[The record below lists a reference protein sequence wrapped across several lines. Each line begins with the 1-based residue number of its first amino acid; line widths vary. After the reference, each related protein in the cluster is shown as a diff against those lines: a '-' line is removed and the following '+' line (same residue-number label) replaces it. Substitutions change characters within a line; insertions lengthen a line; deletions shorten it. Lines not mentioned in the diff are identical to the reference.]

1 MQPAPRPCPLT
12 HPASSLSQHGGI
24 NLAWH
29 AFGLLAMPGLLSVVV
44 PFFNEEEIAFDA
56 CRELVEQLQQ
66 DAQAWEL
73 ILVDDGS
80 RDATLS
86 ELARAIETVPQA
98 RILQL
103 SKNFKQTA
111 ALQAGIDASRG
122 EFIAT
127 LDGDMQNDPK
137 DIRPMLSKLRDENLD
152 LVAGWRE
159 HRKDQ
164 FLARKLPSRIAN
176 WFISLSTGVQS
187 IDLGCGIKLY
197 RASVLRQI
205 RLIGE
210 MHRFIPIWLATV
222 TSPERLC
229 YVSVNHRART
239 AGQSKYGISRTY
251 RVLVDLLTVIFF
263 LRFSGRPAHFFGA
276 IGLPMF
282 LAGGGV
288 LLWLATLKLFF
299 DQAIGTRPL
308 LTLGVLLMLS
318 GIHLICTGVL
328 AEFVVRNQSSGF
340 KARTYAIRQVIEGGG
355 SKPAQAH
362 H

>member
-1 MQPAPRPCPLT
+1 
-12 HPASSLSQHGGI
+12 
-24 NLAWH
+24 
-29 AFGLLAMPGLLSVVV
+29 LSVVI
-44 PFFNEEEIAFDA
+44 PFYNEEAIAFEA
-56 CRELVEQLQQ
+56 CRELIDHLTAN
-66 DAQAWEL
+66 AQPWEL

-80 RDATLS
+80 SDRTLH
-86 ELARAIETVPQA
+86 ELARAIQQAPQA

-111 ALQAGIDASRG
+111 ALQAGIDATRG

-127 LDGDMQNDPK
+127 LDGDMQNDPR
-137 DIRPMLSKLRDENLD
+137 DILPMLALLRHEGLD

-159 HRKDQ
+159 RRQDQ
-164 FLARKLPSRIAN
+164 FLARKLPSKLAN
-176 WFISLSTGVQS
+176 WFISISTGVKS

-197 RASVLRQI
+197 RAAVLKQI

-222 TSPERLC
+222 TDARRLR

-251 RVLVDLLTVIFF
+251 RVLIDLLTVVFF

-282 LAGGGV
+282 VAGGGILVGLSV
-288 LLWLATLKLFF
+288 LKVFF
-299 DQAIGTRPL
+299 DAAIGGRPML
-308 LTLGVLLMLS
+308 MLGVLLLLS
-318 GIHLICTGVL
+318 GIHLMCTGVL
-328 AEFVVRNQSSGF
+328 AEFVVRNQSNQSTM
-340 KARTYAIRQVIEGGG
+340 RTYVIRQVIEGGKFAPPA
-355 SKPAQAH
+355 KP
-362 H
+362 

>member
-1 MQPAPRPCPLT
+1 MS
-12 HPASSLSQHGGI
+12 HLSEFNQQVS
-24 NLAWH
+24 
-29 AFGLLAMPGLLSVVV
+29 PGLLSVVV
-44 PFFNEEEIAFDA
+44 PFFNEQEIAFHA
-56 CRELVEQLQQ
+56 CRELVEQLRH
-66 DAQAWEL
+66 DAQPWEL

-86 ELARAIETVPQA
+86 ELAKAIEDVPQA

-111 ALQAGIDASRG
+111 ALQAGIDACQG

-137 DIRPMLSKLRDENLD
+137 DILPMLAKLRQENLD

-159 HRKDQ
+159 HRQDQ

-176 WFISLSTGVQS
+176 WFISISTGVQS

-197 RASVLRQI
+197 RAAVLKQI

-222 TSPERLC
+222 TSPDRLC

-282 LAGGGV
+282 LTGGGI
-288 LLWLATLKLFF
+288 LLWLATLKVFL
-299 DQAIGTRPL
+299 AESIGTRPL
-308 LTLGVLLMLS
+308 LMLGVLLILS
-318 GIHLICTGVL
+318 GIHLMCTGVL
-328 AEFVVRNQSSGF
+328 AEFVVRNQSSTAT
-340 KARTYAIRQVIEGGG
+340 ARTYSIRRVIEGGLANADQDATEG
-355 SKPAQAH
+355 GGLRSAPLTR
-362 H
+362 